1 MKRAYSLKGREV
13 FQEVFRRGK
22 RFSGTDL
29 RIIVRQRKN
38 ETDRSGRGTVG
49 NDSAVPRINIGI
61 TLSRK
66 YGNAV
71 ARNRSRRIIR
81 SICRDYIPLMRGG
94 YYIVIQPGSGFKE
107 KSYIEARGE
116 LAELFRKAGVLS

>member
-1 MKRAYSLKGREV
+1 VKRAYSLKGREV
-13 FQEVFRRGK
+13 FQEVFKRGK

-29 RIIVRQRKN
+29 RIIVRRRN
-38 ETDRSGRGTVG
+38 TGSDRAGHGTSG
-49 NDSAVPRINIGI
+49 NDSALPRVNIGI
-61 TLSRK
+61 TLNRK

-94 YYIVIQPGSGFKE
+94 YYIVILPGAGFKE
-107 KSYIEARGE
+107 KSYIEAREE
-116 LAELFRKAGVLS
+116 LAELFRKAGVVS